1 MNNSPLRRRQPS
13 LSLFHRRL
21 IAFFIDISL
30 CSLPVTLILVAVSD
44 FLDPFGETFSILA
57 NVIGSLGIVLFILK
71 DIRGQSLGKQMMKI
85 RIVPKSG
92 SEPIKK
98 WKLIVRNLTSGLWPA
113 EAIIA
118 MSSGGHD
125 RLSDG
130 WLGLMVTEDK

>member
-1 MNNSPLRRRQPS
+1 MKNSPLQRRRSS

-21 IAFFIDISL
+21 IAFFTDMSL
-30 CSLPVTLILVAVSD
+30 CSLPVILIPVVVSD
-44 FLDPFGETFSILA
+44 FLDPFGEAFPILV

-71 DIRGQSLGKQMMKI
+71 DIRGQSIGKQMMKI

-98 WKLIVRNLTSGLWPA
+98 WKLIVRNLTTGIWPA

-125 RLSDG
+125 RLTDG
-130 WLGLMVTEDK
+130 WLGLMLTEER